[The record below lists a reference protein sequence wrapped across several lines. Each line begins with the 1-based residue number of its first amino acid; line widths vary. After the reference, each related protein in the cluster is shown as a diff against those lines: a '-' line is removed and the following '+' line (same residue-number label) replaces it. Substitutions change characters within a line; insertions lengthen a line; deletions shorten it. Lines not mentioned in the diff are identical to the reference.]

1 MDNEKKE
8 TAVEA
13 SAKGSKNVDKKAA
26 KKEKTPFKERAAKF
40 LRENKAELKKISW
53 YSKEQTFR
61 SSLIVIVSIVVVS
74 AFVSGLDFAFSNL
87 LMWLGSLV

>member
-8 TAVEA
+8 VVAENAKTA
-13 SAKGSKNVDKKAA
+13 DKKVA
-26 KKEKTPFKERAAKF
+26 KKDKVPLKERAAKF

-53 YSKEQTFR
+53 FSKEQTFR
-61 SSLIVIVSIVVVS
+61 SSLIVIISIVVVS
-74 AFVSGLDFAFSNL
+74 AFVSALDFGFSNL